1 MPFSLVEKKSQKKP
15 SFRRAFPYPDRQL
28 QRLAAELP
36 GEIQVVRTADRV
48 VPVEVVV
55 RVVDVAEVRRR
66 HLRSAEHTSE
76 LQSLMRNSSAV
87 FCLKKKNTDI
97 EHTTHTTT

>member
-1 MPFSLVEKKSQKKP
+1 MRRRPKAGAGGHSHPRVPAPGAHPFADMPFSLVGKKSQKKP

-36 GEIQVVRTADRV
+36 GELQVVRTADRV

-55 RVVDVAEVRRR
+55 RVVDVAEVDRTTTR
-66 HLRSAEHTSE
+66 
-76 LQSLMRNSSAV
+76 MNSS
-87 FCLKKKNTDI
+87 
-97 EHTTHTTT
+97 H